1 MQDTPRKLYILAAWT
16 GYRRKELASLTLKSL
31 DLDGSPA
38 TVPVQAGDSKR
49 RKNDVVPL
57 HPSVVERFKA
67 WIATGGLCDCD
78 QPLFILRASRG
89 GLRRTAK
96 MMRLD
101 LERACKAWMRS
112 LITWQNASGGRVPT
126 S

>member
-57 HPSVVERFKA
+57 HPAVVDRFKA

-78 QPLFILRASRG
+78 QPL
-89 GLRRTAK
+89 
-96 MMRLD
+96 
-101 LERACKAWMRS
+101 
-112 LITWQNASGGRVPT
+112 
-126 S
+126 